1 MIQSSASQ
9 RDHGTNAPTFKVR
22 RNGKNVT
29 LTFAQLFAA
38 GHRVWSKGDYQTAK
52 KIFQELADV
61 SEGIPRAHIFLA
73 HCLVME
79 DDYAGCSS
87 VLHRA
92 LPRDEYGNAASRLH
106 DTFVLWRV
114 GLYVDAKEG
123 LKSLAM
129 DFSQL
134 PTFSLML
141 ADLLYQAGCE
151 SLAGIFLRRAIQLD
165 ETDGGVSLSAQSML
179 QTISHN

>member
-1 MIQSSASQ
+1 MIQSSASHQ
-9 RDHGTNAPTFKVR
+9 DVRADALTFKVR
-22 RNGKNVT
+22 RNGQNVT

-38 GHRVWSKGDYQTAK
+38 GHRVWIKGDYRTAK
-52 KIFQELADV
+52 QIFQELADV

-79 DDYAGCSS
+79 DDYSGCSS

-92 LPRDEYGNAASRLH
+92 LPRDVYGNAASRLH

-114 GLYVDAKEG
+114 GLFVDAKEG

-129 DFSQL
+129 DFSEL

-141 ADLLYQAGCE
+141 ADLLYQAGSE
-151 SLAGIFLRRAIQLD
+151 SLSVKFLRRAIQLD
-165 ETDGGVSLSAQSML
+165 DADGGVSLSANSML
-179 QTISHN
+179 QMISQN

>member
-1 MIQSSASQ
+1 MIQSSASHW
-9 RDHGTNAPTFKVR
+9 DLKTDTLTFRVR
-22 RNGKNVT
+22 RNGRNVT

-38 GHRVWSKGDYQTAK
+38 GHRVWIKGDYRTAK
-52 KIFQELADV
+52 KIFQELAEA

-92 LPRDEYGNAASRLH
+92 LPRDDYGNAASRLH

-129 DFSQL
+129 DFSEL

-141 ADLLYQAGCE
+141 ADLLYQAGSE
-151 SLAGIFLRRAIQLD
+151 SLSETFLRRAIQLD

-179 QTISHN
+179 QTISNN

>member
-1 MIQSSASQ
+1 MIQSSVSH
-9 RDHGTNAPTFKVR
+9 RDFNTDTLKFRVR

-38 GHRVWSKGDYQTAK
+38 GHRVWLKGDYRTAK

-79 DDYAGCSS
+79 DDYSGCSS

-114 GLYVDAKEG
+114 GLYIDAKDG
-123 LKSLAM
+123 LKTLAM
-129 DFSQL
+129 DFSEL

-141 ADLLYQAGCE
+141 ADLLYQAGSE
-151 SLAGIFLRRAIQLD
+151 SLSEKFLRRAIQLD
-165 ETDGGVSLSAQSML
+165 ENDGGVSLSAQSML
-179 QTISHN
+179 QSISQN